1 MTSAEPVAGGHVLV
15 GFADALAAPESAWS
29 LVDGGWRVVA
39 FTRRGDRAPLRH
51 SRGLETVEITA
62 PEKNAVRALAELR
75 ALLETQHFVGV
86 VPLDDAAVWL
96 CARVLAET
104 PDILV
109 GPSGE
114 LAVFTLD
121 KRLQLQAAAEA
132 GLLVPPT
139 QIIESR
145 GGVNLQI
152 DYPVAVKPAA
162 AILEHDGRLRR
173 GPCHICADERELV
186 TAVERSIAGPLLVQ
200 PVLTGVGEGLFGL
213 ATDNGIVAWSA
224 HRRVRMMNPR
234 GSGSSACRPWPVDDR
249 LKQSAERLLDRL
261 RWRGMFMLEFLRD
274 ETGKAWFMELNGRPW
289 GSMALARR
297 QGLEYPHWALSD
309 RRGELVDV
317 PVPPNGDFVC
327 RNLGRELV
335 HLLVVMRGRRS
346 AATPNWPGRWQTLR
360 SVLRIRKTDRW
371 YNWRRGDIR
380 VFLADA
386 SRTIGDQIS
395 GGHG

>member
-1 MTSAEPVAGGHVLV
+1 MTAAEPAAGAHVLI

-29 LVDGGWRVVA
+29 LVDGGWKVVA

-51 SRGLETVEITA
+51 SRAVETIEITA
-62 PEKNAVRALAELR
+62 PEDDAARAVAELR
-75 ALLETQHFVGV
+75 ALLEKRHFVGV
-86 VPLDDAAVWL
+86 LPLDDAAIWL
-96 CARVLAET
+96 CARVLGQE
-104 PDILV
+104 PHLLV

-114 LAVFTLD
+114 LVDFALD

-139 QIIESR
+139 QIIESSEGLDPR
-145 GGVNLQI
+145 I
-152 DYPVAVKPAA
+152 DYPVAVKPAG
-162 AILEHDGRLRR
+162 AILEQGGRLRR

-186 TAVERSIAGPLLVQ
+186 AVVEGSVGGPLLIQ

-213 ATDNGIVAWSA
+213 ATDQGILAWSA

-249 LKQSAERLLDRL
+249 LQQAAERLLQTL

-274 ETGKAWFMELNGRPW
+274 ETGQAWFMELNGRPW

-309 RRGELVDV
+309 RRGELGDV
-317 PVPPNGDFVC
+317 PVPPGADFVC
-327 RNLGRELV
+327 RHLGRELV
-335 HLLVVMRGRRS
+335 HLLIVLRGRRS
-346 AATPNWPGRWQTLR
+346 VAIPSWPGRWQTLG
-360 SVLRIRKTDRW
+360 SVLRVRKTDRW
-371 YNWRRGDIR
+371 YNWRRGDLR
-380 VFLADA
+380 VFLVDA
-386 SRTIGDQIS
+386 WRTVGDQVS